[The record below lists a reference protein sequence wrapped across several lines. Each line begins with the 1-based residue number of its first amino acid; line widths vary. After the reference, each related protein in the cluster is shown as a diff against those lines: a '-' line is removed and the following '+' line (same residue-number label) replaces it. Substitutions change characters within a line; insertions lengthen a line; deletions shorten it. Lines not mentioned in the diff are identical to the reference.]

1 MTEYQTTIQK
11 PGAIRFGSAKIE
23 IENDD
28 NEWVDLGALKSV
40 SSKVNVSEGTSYEP
54 DNAPKQEMDAT
65 VESWDWTATPYSG
78 IVPSLFPPFISSGN
92 PVFL

>member
-28 NEWVDLGALKSV
+28 NEWIDLGALKSV
-40 SSKVNVSEGTSYEP
+40 SSKVNDS
-54 DNAPKQEMDAT
+54 
-65 VESWDWTATPYSG
+65 
-78 IVPSLFPPFISSGN
+78 
-92 PVFL
+92 